1 MYEREKQQLID
12 CARAMERHG
21 LVVLSGGNVSMRMP
35 CGNFLVTP
43 SAMSYDTMT
52 IDDIVLIDGE
62 TRTVEG
68 RRRPTSDKHAVLY
81 MFRHMPEVNV
91 ILHTHQPYATA
102 VGLVSDRLPANL
114 VTVIDELHGEV
125 KVAPFTPSSDEGM
138 GVSAVEYAGDALAV
152 ILKHHGVLAYGK
164 DIEQALT
171 AAVYLEEASKT
182 YLAALAS
189 GRTIPE
195 LTAEQIADESAERGY
210 YGQPNEP

>member
-125 KVAPFTPSSDEGM
+125 KVAPFTPLSLIQISRNPSPSRRSTFLTILFPRWRGSTCRC
-138 GVSAVEYAGDALAV
+138 SACTRSTSF
-152 ILKHHGVLAYGK
+152 
-164 DIEQALT
+164 T
-171 AAVYLEEASKT
+171 ASIRCGP
-182 YLAALAS
+182 
-189 GRTIPE
+189 GRPWIWYSLPSPTP
-195 LTAEQIADESAERGY
+195 G
-210 YGQPNEP
+210 